1 MMEAQNTPESEPFV
15 CKDCKRY
22 GLYSETH
29 DVCEAN
35 YINNFRQTDC
45 NCDNIGHGWNVTS
58 VDVRPDTEIDT
69 VSDEDYQEYCDVNN
83 ALPEPTLQKLDERF
97 SDVRHQ
103 DPDRIDLIAA
113 RSIKKHN
120 WKTVRETEVI
130 YHYDGKIYNSKSA
143 ISVIKEETEKQIREC
158 NKADKSEVI
167 DKIKSLTY
175 TDISDFDSDPDV
187 LTLENG
193 VFNIRTGEL
202 TPHTPTNLSKVLIP
216 CSFIEGV
223 TDISETKFWKYL
235 TSTCTVDGELDEN
248 TFDDILELMA
258 SCFLKCKT
266 DEKSFILL
274 GDGDN
279 GKSVLLLLLNSM
291 LGKGNVSNIALQDLV
306 SNPFAAARLDGKLAN
321 IYTDLK
327 STALKN
333 EEKIKNLSSGEAMHV
348 ENKYQQG
355 FDMVTYATL
364 IFSCNQFPKVYDQS
378 DGFFRR
384 WIIIK
389 FNRKFALGDPDRDEK
404 LKDKL
409 VGDQT
414 EKDLV
419 FSYLMM
425 YSEKLL
431 RTGKFRYPLG
441 HKEIRKLWNANAD
454 QLNNFI
460 DNSIID
466 KEGTNKT
473 KRETYKF
480 YEQYCFDNGIVPLG
494 KGQFGKVFGEEFD
507 DVKLTRWYWLDIE
520 FKVPKQETLGEKTQW

>member
-1 MMEAQNTPESEPFV
+1 MMEAQNTPRKSINCRP
-15 CKDCKRY
+15 CIRGKHDDC
-22 GLYSETH
+22 TH
-29 DVCEAN
+29 DNCLCE
-35 YINNFRQTDC
+35 IETDH
-45 NCDNIGHGWNVTS
+45 DRKTTRVS
-58 VDVRPDTEIDT
+58 VIPLTEEQM
-69 VSDEDYQEYCDVNN
+69 VSDEDYADYWKTNDS
-83 ALPEPTLQKLDERF
+83 LPDNTLKNLYEKMMIVKHD
-97 SDVRHQ
+97 DH
-103 DPDRIDLIAA
+103 DRIDLIAA

-130 YHYDGKIYNSKSA
+130 YHYDGKIYNSKNA
-143 ISVIKEETEKQIREC
+143 ISVIKEETEKQIKEC
-158 NKADKSEVI
+158 TKADKSEVI

-175 TDISDFDSDPDV
+175 TDISDFDSDPDI

-193 VFNIRTGEL
+193 VFNIRTGKKD
-202 TPHTPTNLSKVLIP
+202 PHTPTNLSKVLIP
-216 CSFIEGV
+216 CSFIENV
-223 TDISETKFWKYL
+223 IDISETKFWKYL

-258 SCFLKCKT
+258 SCFLKCKI

-274 GDGDN
+274 GNGDN

-291 LGKGNVSNIALQDLV
+291 LGKDNVSNIALQDLV

-384 WIIIK
+384 WIIIEFK
-389 FNRKFALGDPDRDEK
+389 RKFALGDPDRDEK

-409 VGDQT
+409 IDDQS
-414 EKDLV
+414 EKDIV
-419 FSYLMM
+419 FSYLMV

-431 RTGKFRYPLG
+431 RTGKFRYSLG

-454 QLNNFI
+454 PLTNFI
-460 DNSIID
+460 DNCIID
-466 KEGTNKT
+466 KEGSKKT
-473 KRETYKF
+473 KRDTYKF
-480 YEQYCFDNGIVPLG
+480 YEQWCYDHGIVPLT
-494 KGQFGKVFGEEFD
+494 KGQFGKAFAEEFD
-507 DVKLTRWYWLDIE
+507 DEKSGRWYWIDID
-520 FKVPKQETLGEKTQW
+520 FKVPKQEYFDSGERQW